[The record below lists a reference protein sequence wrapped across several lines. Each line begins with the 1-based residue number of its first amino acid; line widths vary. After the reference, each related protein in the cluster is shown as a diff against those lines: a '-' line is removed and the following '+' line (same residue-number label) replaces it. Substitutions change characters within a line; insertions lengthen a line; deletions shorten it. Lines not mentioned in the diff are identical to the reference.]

1 MDTMIEEYLA
11 KYSIPEDGKK
21 ELIDIL
27 NAGII
32 EISKTVLAKTKDTSS
47 KKETKTFTNKKFAS
61 KKAEEYAFEN
71 NLTMEDFDMEKI
83 TKKDVEEKVREK
95 TKEQKSDKFDHTQDS
110 TIEKSNKIEKK
121 VLCCGLTKKGE
132 QCTRVGTL
140 KPDGAK
146 KMYCFRHADEWNAFE
161 CESDSSD
168 EELFI
173 EKMKDKNTTE
183 STLIENEEQQ
193 IVVTYSDSESEY

>member
-1 MDTMIEEYLA
+1 MIEEYLA
-11 KYSIPEDGKK
+11 KYSIPDDGKK

-71 NLTMEDFDMEKI
+71 NLTMEDFEMEKI

-95 TKEQKSDKFDHTQDS
+95 TKEQKSNKFDHTQDS
-110 TIEKSNKIEKK
+110 TMEKSNKIEKK

-132 QCTRVGTL
+132 QCTRAGTL

-183 STLIENEEQQ
+183 STLNEDENEEKQ